1 MKHSREPVQRVNKRV
16 IQEKLDRL
24 RKKSRVTIRIKARS
38 DTDPNRQLWGDHWVK
53 VELGRELV
61 RLGLSLVEKDP
72 DVILHLFGSPVKNPP
87 LPEHTYNLVWVY
99 SHPDLVTPHNLTHFD
114 KIFCASELFIP
125 KLQAM
130 GYFNVE
136 AMIASTSKKPL
147 KVPLT
152 HDIIFLGNARSS
164 RSDGRG
170 VVRDLRET
178 THNFKVWGNLWKE
191 LLPDKHYG
199 GKYWDYHK
207 LEELYA
213 SARITMNDHHP
224 DMAREGFVSNKMFDI
239 LASGGFV
246 ISDKNIGIE
255 KIFGQAVPQYES
267 TEQLQELVTLYL
279 EKPVEREKLM
289 IEGRKIALSNTYRDR
304 AVRIVR
310 DFLTVKERAY
320 ALSPAESGAKESR
333 TILHIDL
340 FRKENSNPYWL
351 KALKK
356 QGTTHA
362 FDIREPIETL
372 APIIESIRPDH
383 IHMGGSV
390 KKGVI
395 SPEFLARIKT
405 DLDCTI
411 SVFYGDA
418 RYSAYH
424 EDLSNVVDHIYVT
437 NKTHVRQNRSR
448 GLTNFHYMPCGTDTE
463 VFRPVR
469 SEKKHDLLFIGN
481 NNSQSRLALLQKI
494 HGRFNLTVAG
504 RGWEDTKLIGLPQTY
519 GEDYSRLVGQAR
531 ISLGLMDDAWVHLE
545 SCFSNRVINT
555 MACGGFLIQRY
566 SPGLETVFEN
576 HEHLVWYGTEEELFS
591 LIEHYLDEPLEQERI
606 ANRGR
611 ELVISNFTYDQAV
624 ARILEDALSS
634 RKIKERLKV

>member
-1 MKHSREPVQRVNKRV
+1 MRRSRKPVQQVNKRV
-16 IQEKLDRL
+16 VQEKLDRL
-24 RKKSRVTIRIKARS
+24 RRKSRVTLKIKARS
-38 DTDPNRQLWGDHWVK
+38 DTDPDRQMWGDHWVK
-53 VELGRELV
+53 YELGRELV
-61 RLGLSLVEKDP
+61 RLGVSLVEKDP

-87 LPEHTYNLVWVY
+87 LPEHTYNLVWLY
-99 SHPDLVTPHNLTHFD
+99 SHPDLVTPHNLMQFD

-130 GYFNVE
+130 GYSNVE

-147 KVPLT
+147 KVPFK

-170 VVRDLRET
+170 VVRDMRKT
-178 THNFKVWGNLWKE
+178 PYDFKVWGNRWKE
-191 LLPDKHYG
+191 ILPDKHYG

-255 KIFGQAVPQYES
+255 KIFGQAVPQYDS
-267 TEQLQELVTLYL
+267 TEQLQELVTFYL
-279 EKPVEREKLM
+279 ENPVEREKLM
-289 IEGRKIALSNTYRDR
+289 IEGRMIALSNTYRDR

-310 DFLTVKERAY
+310 DFLPVKERIY
-320 ALSPAESGAKESR
+320 PLSPARSGAKESR
-333 TILHIDL
+333 TFLHIDL

-351 KALKK
+351 KAFKK

-390 KKGVI
+390 KKGAI
-395 SPEFLARIKT
+395 SPEFLSRIKT

-463 VFRPVR
+463 VFRPVKSR
-469 SEKKHDLLFIGN
+469 KKYDLLFVGN
-481 NNSQSRLALLQKI
+481 NNSQSRLELLQKI
-494 HGRFNLTVAG
+494 HGQFNLTVAG
-504 RGWEDTKLIGLPQTY
+504 RGWEDTKLNALPQTY
-519 GEDYSRLVGQAR
+519 GPDYSRLVGQAR
-531 ISLGLMDDAWVHLE
+531 ILLGLIDDAWVDLE
-545 SCFSNRVINT
+545 ACFSNRVVNT
-555 MACGGFLIQRY
+555 LACGGFFIQRY
-566 SPGLETVFEN
+566 SPGLETVFKN
-576 HEHLVWYGTEEELFS
+576 HEHLVWYRTEEELFS
-591 LIEHYLDEPLEQERI
+591 LIERYLGEPVERKRI

-611 ELVISNFTYDQAV
+611 ELVTSNFTYDQAV
-624 ARILEDALSS
+624 TRILEDALSS
-634 RKIKERLKV
+634 RKIKEMLKV